1 MPKGE
6 YLEEHIYVRLTNYLH
21 FQRHSEV
28 IKNYTGKRRESIT
41 ETEKKQ

>member
-28 IKNYTGKRRESIT
+28 IKKLYRKKKR
-41 ETEKKQ
+41 KHH